1 MPPQAI
7 SSWPG
12 TATQTRQPAIPV
24 ALHSSPLTLLTEA
37 DKHWRSP
44 WLRWKSAKINALGD
58 LKALFVSAG
67 PAVCVSAVG

>member
-7 SSWPG
+7 RSWPG
-12 TATQTRQPAIPV
+12 TATQLGSLPFLRPCIP
-24 ALHSSPLTLLTEA
+24 LLTLLTEA
-37 DKHWRSP
+37 DKRWRSP

-67 PAVCVSAVG
+67 LAVCVSAVG